1 MRFVD
6 ASVFL
11 YAYLR
16 PKRAVPKEIAEMKKA
31 ARAILRRINTDEKV
45 YSSLVHLSEVANI
58 LEGVMP
64 INESH
69 KVMRDILYAT
79 TIVILEPTKGNYLDA
94 IEVAQEA
101 NVGLNDAIAYVLM
114 KSMDA
119 KEIYSFD
126 RHFDRFDDI
135 ERICE

>member
-1 MRFVD
+1 MRFID

-16 PKRAVPKEIAEMKKA
+16 PRRAVSNDVAGMKKA
-31 ARAILRRINTDEKV
+31 SKAILRRINADEKV
-45 YSSLVHLSEVANI
+45 YSSLIHLSEVANI
-58 LEGVMP
+58 LEAALP

-69 KVMRDILYAT
+69 KIVRDLLYT
-79 TIVILEPTKGNYLDA
+79 DTIVILEPRKSNYLDA

-101 NVGLNDAIAYVLM
+101 SVGLNDALAYLLM
-114 KSMDA
+114 KSSNV

-126 RHFDRFDDI
+126 RHFDRFEDI
-135 ERICE
+135 KRIRE

>member
-1 MRFVD
+1 LRFVD

-16 PKRAVPKEIAEMKKA
+16 PKRAVPNEIAEMKKA
-31 ARAILRRINTDEKV
+31 SKAILRRIDTGEKV

-58 LEGVMP
+58 LEAVLP
-64 INESH
+64 VNESH
-69 KVMRDILYAT
+69 SILRDLLYAT
-79 TIVILEPTKGNYLDA
+79 TLILLEPTKGNYLDA

-101 NVGLNDAIAYVLM
+101 AVGLNDALAYVLM
-114 KSMDA
+114 KAMDM

-126 RHFDRFDDI
+126 RHFDQFDDI
-135 ERICE
+135 KRICE

>member
-16 PKRAVPKEIAEMKKA
+16 PKKAVPNEIAEMKKA
-31 ARAILRRINTDEKV
+31 ARAILRRVNTSEKV
-45 YSSLVHLSEVANI
+45 YSSLIHLSEVANI
-58 LEGVMP
+58 LEAVMP
-64 INESH
+64 VNESRTI
-69 KVMRDILYAT
+69 MRDLLYAT

-94 IEVAQEA
+94 IEVADEA
-101 NVGLNDAIAYVLM
+101 NVGLNDGLAYVLM
-114 KSMDA
+114 KTTGA

-126 RHFDRFDDI
+126 QHFDRFDDI

>member
-16 PKRAVPKEIAEMKKA
+16 PKRAVPNEIAEMKKA
-31 ARAILRRINTDEKV
+31 SKAILRRINTDEKV

-58 LEGVMP
+58 LEAVLP
-64 INESH
+64 VNESH
-69 KVMRDILYAT
+69 RILRDLLYAT
-79 TIVILEPTKGNYLDA
+79 TLILLEPTKGNYLDA

-101 NVGLNDAIAYVLM
+101 AVGLNDALAYVLM
-114 KSMDA
+114 KGMDV

-135 ERICE
+135 KRIRE